1 MAGTV
6 ADYQVLSDGPFSLE
20 AVAGRDTRRIG
31 FDLPGRLHRGGTK
44 HHGGIFAFGI
54 YDARD
59 LDFDLIL
66 NGTKVYDSSGHT
78 GGARLTSDS
87 DRTFQETFPSTQF
100 SNGDNDLT
108 IQVNRGSGTFHDLIV
123 WFQRDT

>member
-6 ADYQVLSDGPFSLE
+6 ADYQVLSDGQFSLK
-20 AVAGRDTRRIG
+20 AIAGQDTKRIS
-31 FDLPGRLHRGGTK
+31 FNLPGKLHRGGTK

-54 YDARD
+54 YDAKD

-66 NGTKVYDSSGHT
+66 NGKEVYDSSSWT
-78 GGARLTSDS
+78 GAELTSDS
-87 DRTFQETFPSTQF
+87 DRTFQEAFPSTYF
-100 SNGDNDLT
+100 NTGNNDLT
-108 IQVNRGSGTFHDLIV
+108 IQIRKGSGTFHDLIV